1 MFPGSSGSIWAN
13 HIVSACA
20 VYVIC
25 VTSLSSPFAF
35 NFHFSAMAMTCLRSY
50 LANQL
55 ECCSLQVTL
64 EETWISIKHQGLY
77 HPSTLLSIS
86 MHTYQYAYINCYK
99 YLWTGS
105 QSVEQQNWW
114 SYFWVQE
121 WESAWAGTCV
131 EHSEC
136 CAAQRKEKNPTKY
149 YHQKY
154 CIKQKCVYQSEL
166 TLKKLL

>member
-50 LANQL
+50 LANRL

-64 EETWISIKHQGLY
+64 EETWISINFKDCTI
-77 HPSTLLSIS
+77 HPHS
-86 MHTYQYAYINCYK
+86 YQYPCTLINMHISIAINIY
-99 YLWTGS
+99 
-105 QSVEQQNWW
+105 EQVHNQWNNRIDEVISEYGNESLPEQEPAWNILNA
-114 SYFWVQE
+114 VQHN
-121 WESAWAGTCV
+121 V
-131 EHSEC
+131 
-136 CAAQRKEKNPTKY
+136 RKKNPQNITTKNTASN
-149 YHQKY
+149 KN
-154 CIKQKCVYQSEL
+154 VYTNQN
-166 TLKKLL
+166 LL